1 MIPSAAFRQRA
12 LDRLPALRY
21 RNFRRYMAG
30 QVASIAGTWLQS
42 VALGWLVLELTGDG
56 SAVGLVIS
64 AQYVP
69 ALLLGVW
76 AGAAADR
83 YDARRAVVGLQ
94 VLLGAQAAAL
104 AALVFTHHAAV
115 WSLCLLAMVQG
126 VGNAFDQP
134 IRQSLMNET
143 VGDRELPNAIAT
155 NSTLVQIGLILG
167 PALAAVLIP
176 TVGIGWCFV
185 VNSASYVVMFVA
197 IRSIRPAEMIRR
209 PRATGGDSSVRAG
222 FAYVRRHGDIRL
234 MLMVLAA
241 GSLMAFR
248 LEVVLPVLARRGLH
262 GGSRLYAAMT
272 VVRGLGS
279 LVVSLHLASRSGP
292 PPLKFLRWMCLVL
305 ALGLAATSVPFTGVA
320 LVGLVPVG
328 FGMLGTVVST
338 LSLTQLLASPEYRGR
353 VVALWFVV
361 MNGGVVLGALLTGTI
376 VEHIGSRQAL
386 LIGSVMMLAVWA
398 LLGRAKRVLTMRTD
412 HLTTGS
418 AAGNVAP
425 RHEGD
430 AE

>member
-1 MIPSAAFRQRA
+1 VTTAGGWRRRA
-12 LDRLPALRY
+12 VERLPALRY
-21 RNFRRYMAG
+21 PNFRRYMAG
-30 QVASIAGTWLQS
+30 QVASIAGTWLQT
-42 VALGWLVLELTGDG
+42 VALGWLVLDLTGDG

-76 AGAAADR
+76 AGAVADR
-83 YDARRAVVGLQ
+83 FDARRAVVGLQ
-94 VLLGAQAAAL
+94 VLLGCQAAAL
-104 AALVFTHHAAV
+104 AVLVFTDRAAL

-143 VGDRELPNAIAT
+143 VGDQELPNAIAT

-167 PALAAVLIP
+167 PALAAMLIP

-185 VNSASYVVMFVA
+185 VNAASYVVMFVA
-197 IRSIRPAEMIRR
+197 IRSIRPGEMIHR

-222 FAYVRRHGDIRL
+222 LAYVRRHGDIRL
-234 MLMVLAA
+234 MLMVLVA

-262 GGSRLYAAMT
+262 GGSGLYAAMT
-272 VVRGLGS
+272 VVRGVGA
-279 LVVSLHLASRSGP
+279 LVVSLHLASRVGP
-292 PPLKFLRWMCLVL
+292 PPLKFLRRMCLVL
-305 ALGLAATSVPFTGVA
+305 ALGSALAAVPNTGVA
-320 LVGLVPVG
+320 LAALVPVG

-361 MNGGVVLGALLTGTI
+361 MNGGVVVGALLTGSI
-376 VEHIGSRQAL
+376 VEHLGSRQSL
-386 LIGSVMMLAVWA
+386 LIGAAMMVVVWV
-398 LLGRAKRVLTMRTD
+398 LLGRAKRVLTIRTD
-412 HLTTGS
+412 HLTTNVNGGS
-418 AAGNVAP
+418 VA
-425 RHEGD
+425 RVHQRDVE
-430 AE
+430 